1 MTPINEN
8 YLEKIRAA
16 YTEAVRQ
23 PLGETAL
30 PTWDEL
36 PLAMREAFVAV
47 FFEGRRDA
55 MRDEAERAQEEGS

>member
-23 PLGETAL
+23 PPGETAL

-36 PLAMREAFVAV
+36 PLATREAFVAV

-55 MRDEAERAQEEGS
+55 MRHEAERAQEGS

>member
-1 MTPINEN
+1 MDEN

-23 PLGETAL
+23 PPSEAAL
-30 PTWDEL
+30 PIWDEL

-47 FFEGRRDA
+47 FFAGRRDA
-55 MRDEAERAQEEGS
+55 MREEAERAQEEGS